1 MPDRE
6 PVPVAD
12 VELLARSV
20 AEHLTAADFVEP
32 AELRLRL
39 SIRGDLLFI
48 KGVVNRRSA
57 DRAYVPGS
65 ADDVTNL
72 ELGLMLRQANYT
84 TYVPAG
90 GMVASGGTDLLLAG
104 VQRIV
109 ERGAMIGVHS
119 WADSGAATGDTLDRD
134 AEDHRI
140 YLDYYRA
147 LGIDQEFYWFT
158 LQAAPADDMHWM
170 TESEMAKFSVYTH
183 LR

>member
-1 MPDRE
+1 
-6 PVPVAD
+6 
-12 VELLARSV
+12 
-20 AEHLTAADFVEP
+20 
-32 AELRLRL
+32 
-39 SIRGDLLFI
+39 
-48 KGVVNRRSA
+48 
-57 DRAYVPGS
+57 
-65 ADDVTNL
+65 
-72 ELGLMLRQANYT
+72 
-84 TYVPAG
+84 
-90 GMVASGGTDLLLAG
+90 
-104 VQRIV
+104 
-109 ERGAMIGVHS
+109 MIGVHS